1 MRAGWLVG
9 LGIMCCIFALTGH
22 AQFRERL
29 GNPTVAVEVEHPP
42 ELGLIVDR
50 LVFGPVRGD
59 CTDELVHRIVGG
71 LASSG
76 LPVADESRRHT
87 RLTQYERNFRDRVDQ
102 AAAVERGR
110 FSGGANVAAM
120 VALDVRRCTV
130 ETKFSEDEAKAAV
143 PREDAPGEKTY
154 RLRARAFLDF
164 SLPTI
169 NLTTGAVLGD
179 RPFSYSGEK
188 REDFASQDGYPDA
201 PAALEML
208 DEELDEAIERIRRLF
223 LPRTEAIN
231 TLFYDDR
238 DCGLRDAYRVLRRG
252 DLGQALAVSEQNLA
266 SCERKPNVERKLLAR
281 AHYNVGIAHL
291 LRRDYDAAL
300 AALHTAEQ
308 LRSSGIMR
316 EGIATA
322 RKAKEMAASMMALRR
337 QAPAGVYRSR
347 DAETLRNA
355 DVVRM
360 ARQGVPTSVILSMV
374 HRSGHD
380 FDTSTP
386 AIIALNNEGIDEEI
400 IKAMLTA
407 D

>member
-76 LPVADESRRHT
+76 LRVADQSTRHT
-87 RLTQYERNFRDRVDQ
+87 RLTRYERNFRDRVDQ
-102 AAAVERGR
+102 AAAAEMGR
-110 FSGGANVAAM
+110 FSGGGSVAAM

-130 ETKFSEDEAKAAV
+130 ETKFSEDEAKAADG
-143 PREDAPGEKTY
+143 RAEKTY
-154 RLRARAFLDF
+154 RMRARAFLDF
-164 SLPTI
+164 ALPTVD
-169 NLTTGAVLGD
+169 LTTGAALGD

-188 REDFASQDGYPDA
+188 REDFASRDGYPDA

-238 DCGLRDAYRVLRRG
+238 DCGLRDAYRALRRG
-252 DLGQALAVSEQNLA
+252 DLRRALAVSEQNLA

-337 QAPAGVYRSR
+337 QAPAGAYRSR

-355 DVVRM
+355 DVVRL

-380 FDTSTP
+380 FDTSTE
-386 AIIALNNEGIDEEI
+386 AIVALHREGIDKEI